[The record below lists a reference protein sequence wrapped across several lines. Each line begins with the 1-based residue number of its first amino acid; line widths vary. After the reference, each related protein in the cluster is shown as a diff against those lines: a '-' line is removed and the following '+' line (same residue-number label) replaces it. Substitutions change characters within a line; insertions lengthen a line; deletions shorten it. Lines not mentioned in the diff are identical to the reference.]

1 MRSFTRFSYRNADY
15 RISSG
20 NVEKITNTIIDQ
32 REILE
37 KYILTNKD
45 FLNSLTPIAP
55 LPEYVPNVAK
65 IMQKAGNTANVGPMA
80 AVAGSIAQ
88 LAVESVINRDGGN
101 TNARE
106 CFDRTEVI
114 VENGGDIFMVLNK
127 ELILGIHSGVKALEG
142 KLAFRIKP
150 VDTPLAVCSSSS
162 TMGHSLSLGDCNLA
176 TVFSKSGAL
185 ADAAATRACN
195 LVKKTS
201 DIQGVL
207 DEISA
212 LPGILGLMIIKGDS
226 VGMAGDLPEIISNAD
241 PEMMNKI
248 TRSLSSTSEYPQHK
262 KKDIYKIKV

>member
-1 MRSFTRFSYRNADY
+1 MRLFSRFSYKNADY
-15 RISSG
+15 RISSE
-20 NVEKITNTIIDQ
+20 NLSLVTDTIIRQ
-32 REILE
+32 RNILE
-37 KYILTNKD
+37 SYILDNKV
-45 FLNSLTPIAP
+45 FLKSLVPVSP
-55 LPEYVPNVAK
+55 LPEYAPHIAK
-65 IMQKAGNTANVGPMA
+65 IMQKAGKSANVGPMA

-88 LAVESVINRDGGN
+88 LAAESGYFCGDVGSI
-101 TNARE
+101 NARG
-106 CFDRTEVI
+106 CTNKTEVI

-127 ELILGIHSGVKALEG
+127 ELILGIHSGVEALEG

-150 VDTPLAVCSSSS
+150 EDTPLAVCSSSS

-201 DIQGVL
+201 DINIVL
-207 DEISA
+207 DEISE

-226 VGMAGDLPEIISNAD
+226 VGMAGDIPEIISNAD

-248 TRSLSSTSEYPQHK
+248 TRSNRA
-262 KKDIYKIKV
+262 